1 MRFLVTSCLFGLA
14 LAGPFPGFRYAYTI
28 PQANQQVWSQF
39 NERSGTNYAYGYEFP
54 GRVHH
59 ESRDVGGNVR
69 GVVGFVDANGSPNVW
84 KYSSDPNNGFR
95 VDTEVGESSPEVRS
109 RDQTPEEDSTAIF
122 YTAKDGSG
130 REQFS
135 VNPLLK
141 SAVLSQHIYA
151 AGSSPFSKTPQFF
164 VDHEQ
169 VEEAGSVSALA
180 ERFGAVP
187 VAAVHD
193 VQSRPSQ
200 ASLASES
207 FSPLLNFNEGLYTL
221 EVPVQ

>member
-14 LAGPFPGFRYAYTI
+14 LAGPSPGFRYAYTI
-28 PQANQQVWSQF
+28 PQASQQQAWSQF
-39 NERSGTNYAYGYEFP
+39 NERSGNNYAWGYEFP

-59 ESRDVGGNVR
+59 ESRDGGGNVR
-69 GVVGFVDANGSPNVW
+69 GVIGFVDANGAPNVW
-84 KYSSDPNNGFR
+84 KYNSDSKNGFR
-95 VDTEVGESSPEVRS
+95 VDTEIGEHSEAPSL
-109 RDQTPEEDSTAIF
+109 DQTPEEDSTAIF
-122 YTAKDGSG
+122 YIAKDGS
-130 REQFS
+130 RSEKFS

-141 SAVLSQHIYA
+141 SALLSKQIYA

-164 VDHEQ
+164 VDHQ
-169 VEEAGSVSALA
+169 QAEEAGSVSALA
-180 ERFGAVP
+180 ERFGAIP

-200 ASLASES
+200 DSLSS
-207 FSPLLNFNEGLYTL
+207 YSPLLNFSGDLYTL